1 MPLSRST
8 TPLNDQ
14 NVSFNDSHSTI
25 LQNQVDDARVESN
38 PIIPRPRKFILTK
51 YTIYVTTLRMY
62 IVGSNTRETVFRI
75 LEIDLTS
82 TEKLIVME
90 DNVYFTRNEIMEVL
104 NGIEDSSE
112 GGLVKK
118 LTAVGLLGFIRFTKC
133 YYLLVVKKRREVA
146 VLGSHEIYHIEDTQ
160 LISVTNNPKEVEKSP
175 LETRYIQTFQNID
188 LNKTFYFS
196 YSYDLT
202 NNLQTNML
210 RNKRQSLHMN
220 GDTELSYVFDFNE
233 RFIWNGA
240 LLEPIFQTFD
250 KVYDWFQPIIHGF
263 VDQVKNSV
271 FQIQFYITLIARR
284 SHRYAGARFFKRGVN
299 DEGDVANEVET
310 EQIVADMLTSSF
322 HDPAAGFYNNPRYT
336 SFVQHRGSIPLQWS
350 QETVPNLR
358 MTKPPIELSVID
370 PYFSRAALHFN
381 NLFERYGTPI
391 QILNLIKER
400 EKTPRET
407 KLLDAFNQC
416 VDYLNQFLPENKKL
430 DYTAWDMSRAAKS
443 RSQDVIKWLE
453 NYSERSLN
461 TTGFFHNGRTIH
473 DTQLQQGICRTN
485 CVDCLDRTN
494 TAQFVIGKR
503 ALGHQLHALGIIE
516 ENYLEYDSD
525 VTNVLTEMFHDHGDT
540 IALQYGGS
548 HLVNTLQTYRKIN
561 QWSSHSRDMIESIKR
576 FYSNSFVDAQR
587 QDAINL
593 FLGNYVYS
601 PEQPMLWEMNTDY
614 YLHNRRIT
622 SELNGTNSYTHWF
635 NDNFLVDR
643 KQHENEEWER
653 NVPDRTILELQKRGL
668 LVIKVDPYPGC
679 FENYWNIKYGS
690 RNYVSLNELFE
701 FTMNST
707 RQYSY
712 PNDQKH
718 NYYKQAL
725 GENENK
731 KEKTSI
737 GSSNP
742 TRLGII
748 SLFKGRNNCNNGK
761 TSSELPRR
769 SKFGSFSERLRGTS
783 PRLIFDPEYEDD
795 NYFSPFK
802 SRKPHRELRILYATQ
817 GQEDAVAGDSL
828 SEDEEDLL
836 LEKYASLR
844 KVYIENDQE
853 KQLMFEECTLLLHS
867 LELLSKTEKYY
878 EIIKKSFDDHYRGMQ
893 DKGEEGFISFP
904 VIKSTINEETFSG
917 MLLEKLENNEK
928 ERKLDNIPVFKQET
942 NVDESLSVFE
952 RDLPDLSKL
961 SGLFRNHCVDL
972 PKVSNENIE
981 LYNQSLGINSKI
993 PVVGLEKLASTTMD
1007 EDSLPK
1013 SKENDVKKNYYRQL
1027 IQEYKYLENPFLN
1040 MSDSKKYRH
1049 QVKLLKETHQ
1059 SKHARDV
1066 SFFNAS
1072 HYEQNALALNHAN
1085 DSTPNLGSNSLSA
1098 ISDAHDFYHYTS
1110 FSRIGN
1116 NPLKENV
1123 GGLQN

>member
-160 LISVTNNPKEVEKSP
+160 LISVTNNPKDIEKSP

-220 GDTELSYVFDFNE
+220 GDTELSYVFEFNE

-525 VTNVLTEMFHDHGDT
+525 VTNVLTEMFHDHAWRHYSST
-540 IALQYGGS
+540 I
-548 HLVNTLQTYRKIN
+548 
-561 QWSSHSRDMIESIKR
+561 W
-576 FYSNSFVDAQR
+576 
-587 QDAINL
+587 
-593 FLGNYVYS
+593 
-601 PEQPMLWEMNTDY
+601 
-614 YLHNRRIT
+614 RI
-622 SELNGTNSYTHWF
+622 
-635 NDNFLVDR
+635 
-643 KQHENEEWER
+643 
-653 NVPDRTILELQKRGL
+653 P
-668 LVIKVDPYPGC
+668 
-679 FENYWNIKYGS
+679 
-690 RNYVSLNELFE
+690 
-701 FTMNST
+701 
-707 RQYSY
+707 
-712 PNDQKH
+712 
-718 NYYKQAL
+718 L
-725 GENENK
+725 GE
-731 KEKTSI
+731 
-737 GSSNP
+737 
-742 TRLGII
+742 
-748 SLFKGRNNCNNGK
+748 
-761 TSSELPRR
+761 
-769 SKFGSFSERLRGTS
+769 
-783 PRLIFDPEYEDD
+783 
-795 NYFSPFK
+795 YF
-802 SRKPHRELRILYATQ
+802 
-817 GQEDAVAGDSL
+817 
-828 SEDEEDLL
+828 
-836 LEKYASLR
+836 
-844 KVYIENDQE
+844 
-853 KQLMFEECTLLLHS
+853 
-867 LELLSKTEKYY
+867 
-878 EIIKKSFDDHYRGMQ
+878 
-893 DKGEEGFISFP
+893 
-904 VIKSTINEETFSG
+904 
-917 MLLEKLENNEK
+917 
-928 ERKLDNIPVFKQET
+928 
-942 NVDESLSVFE
+942 
-952 RDLPDLSKL
+952 
-961 SGLFRNHCVDL
+961 
-972 PKVSNENIE
+972 
-981 LYNQSLGINSKI
+981 
-993 PVVGLEKLASTTMD
+993 
-1007 EDSLPK
+1007 
-1013 SKENDVKKNYYRQL
+1013 
-1027 IQEYKYLENPFLN
+1027 
-1040 MSDSKKYRH
+1040 
-1049 QVKLLKETHQ
+1049 
-1059 SKHARDV
+1059 
-1066 SFFNAS
+1066 
-1072 HYEQNALALNHAN
+1072 AN
-1085 DSTPNLGSNSLSA
+1085 L
-1098 ISDAHDFYHYTS
+1098 
-1110 FSRIGN
+1110 
-1116 NPLKENV
+1116 
-1123 GGLQN
+1123 